1 MEPNT
6 TGKYQKKILTIPN
19 LLSLFRLCLI
29 PVIIWLYCLKK
40 DYGWTAFTL
49 ALSGLTDMAD
59 GIIAR
64 RFHMVSD
71 FGKAFDPVADKLTQ
85 IAMLFCLVT
94 RFPLMLVPLILLTVK
109 EILAAVLNT
118 LASKKTGRVMAAVWH
133 GKLNTVLLYTVM
145 LVHVIWGNIPPL
157 ASNLLIGA
165 CTAMMLVSAVLYS
178 IRSIR
183 ALTNRK
189 GGDGH
194 VPGNLA

>member
-6 TGKYQKKILTIPN
+6 TEKYQKKILTIPN
-19 LLSLFRLCLI
+19 ILSFFRLCLI
-29 PVIIWLYCLKK
+29 PVIVWLYCLKK

-49 ALSGLTDMAD
+49 ALSGLTDVAD

-85 IAMLFCLVT
+85 IAMLYCLVT